1 MNKVLLGIV
10 GAGLFASTGVHA
22 ADVRLMVEPSYPP
35 DQAAEVYKPLLD
47 YLKASTGHNITLV
60 TPRNY
65 HFFWRE
71 IRSNAPIDMVFAE
84 AHFTDYRIT
93 KFKAEPLVRAVDT
106 TSYTLVGSSEINATE
121 INQLV
126 GRNIVTM
133 PSPSLGFAILL
144 EFFPSPI
151 AQPNIL
157 STAVSWKDGLDIVYA
172 GEADAA
178 IIPTSLQAQYPDL
191 VPLKKSRDF
200 PGPAFTASPELD
212 AQVKADFKVALLKLH
227 ENPDAYSALA
237 ELGVTQFQEVQPGE
251 YNGLEPILRE
261 FFGYQEGTPA
271 PAQPPPAQ

>member
-1 MNKVLLGIV
+1 MNKVLLCIV
-10 GAGLFASTGVHA
+10 GAGIFSAAGVRA

-35 DQAAEVYKPLLD
+35 DQATEVYKPLLD
-47 YLKASTGHNITLV
+47 YLKTSTGHNFTLV

-71 IRSNAPIDMVFAE
+71 IRSNAPIDLVFAE

-93 KFKAEPLVRAVDT
+93 KFNAEPLVRAADT
-106 TSYTLVGSSEINATE
+106 TSYTLVGSAELNATD

-133 PSPSLGFAILL
+133 PSPSLGFAILI

-157 STAVSWKDGLDIVYA
+157 STAVSWKDGVEIVYA

-200 PGPAFTASPELD
+200 PGPAFTASAGLD
-212 AQVKADFKVALLKLH
+212 PQVQADIKVALLKLH
-227 ENPDAYSALA
+227 ENPDAYTALA
-237 ELGVTQFQEVQPGE
+237 ELGITQFQEVRPGE
-251 YNGLEPILRE
+251 YNGLEPILKE
-261 FFGYQEGTPA
+261 FFGYQAGTPA
-271 PAQPPPAQ
+271 PAPPPPQ

>member
-1 MNKVLLGIV
+1 MNKVALGIV
-10 GAGLFASTGVHA
+10 AIGLFVVGNTRA
-22 ADVRLMVEPSYPP
+22 ADLKLMVEPSYPP
-35 DQAAEVYKPLLD
+35 DQAAEVYKPLVD
-47 YLKASTGHNITLV
+47 YLKTTTGHNITLV

-71 IRSNAPIDMVFAE
+71 IRSNAPIDLVFSE

-93 KFKAEPLVRAVDT
+93 KFKAVPLVRAADT
-106 TSYTLVGSSEINATE
+106 QSYTLVGGPDLNATN

-157 STAVSWKDGLDIVYA
+157 STAMSWKDGVEIVYA

-178 IIPTSLQAQYPDL
+178 IIPTALQAQQGSEI
-191 VPLKKSRDF
+191 VPLRKSRDF
-200 PGPAFTASPELD
+200 PGAAFTASPELD
-212 AQVKADFKVALLKLH
+212 AKVQADIKAALLKLH
-227 ENPDAYSALA
+227 EDTGAYSALN
-237 ELGVTQFQEVQPGE
+237 ELGITQFIETTAAE
-251 YNGLEPILRE
+251 YAGFESILKE
-261 FFGYQEGTPA
+261 FYGYQAGSA
-271 PAQPPPAQ
+271 P